1 MKVLVLGGT
10 RFIGRELVEKLVKNK
25 HAVTVLNRGNS
36 PIKYPESVAH
46 VKMDRNKTA
55 QLKEYLK
62 DQFFDCVVDLS
73 ISEIQ
78 QAKDVVELFAGKT
91 GRYILISSLF
101 VYPYGQNLN
110 EEQFDPY
117 SFQYQNLNL
126 SKVSS
131 SDSKKIIEAIILQNS
146 KFIAVSLRLP
156 FVVGVDDPQG
166 KLKKLIQKV
175 NIKEEIFLPN
185 LDARI
190 SLINVEDT
198 VRSILHLMTMSK
210 SNVFNCSPELPISI
224 GAMMKIIEVIT
235 YREFRKA
242 DQANPKTLCAF
253 SIKSDFNL
261 DGTKLR
267 NTGLALKPITQWL
280 NAMIEAHIKEYNL
293 GEN

>member
-1 MKVLVLGGT
+1 
-10 RFIGRELVEKLVKNK
+10 VKNK

-36 PIKYPESVAH
+36 PIKYPEGVAH

-62 DQFFDCVVDLS
+62 DQFFDCIVDLS
-73 ISEIQ
+73 ISEVQ
-78 QAKDVVELFAGKT
+78 QAKDAIDLFTGKT

-156 FVVGVDDPQG
+156 FVVGVDDPQA

-175 NIKEEIFLPN
+175 NIKEEIYLPN

-198 VRSILHLMTMSK
+198 VRSILHVMTMSK

-224 GAMMKIIEVIT
+224 GAMMKMIEIVT

-242 DQANPKTLCAF
+242 DQGNPKTLCAF

-261 DGTKLR
+261 DGTKLK
-267 NTGLALKPITQWL
+267 NTGIALKPITQWL
-280 NAMIEAHIKEYNL
+280 NIMIEAHIKEYNL